1 MAVQKKPTEAHR
13 ARSPRCSQ
21 ITRSAVQRNGDVLGH
36 RPPPARARRRRADAV
51 SRQRRLGYAFSR
63 STTTHYPQISTCRC
77 HTRMKQL
84 HTCTADPSCVD
95 NSQGRSRLVHA
106 APPSHGC
113 QRDLSRGFDA
123 SRSLGAPPRAWRH
136 ARYAEGA
143 GWGSWGHTGPKGR
156 REPAEAWKEG
166 SMATGVPQRAHP
178 PRGGMASGEGARG
191 RVPWGGRDG
200 PVAAPPERRAAAPA
214 PRRAARR
221 RAAAAPRATRPTQD
235 ASAQARPL
243 LPRAPTL
250 PAATP
255 AAPPPPCAAARP
267 RRPSPAGRASL
278 NEPRAIAPAARA
290 RGSGRTAP
298 RRGGA
303 P

>member
-1 MAVQKKPTEAHR
+1 
-13 ARSPRCSQ
+13 
-21 ITRSAVQRNGDVLGH
+21 
-36 RPPPARARRRRADAV
+36 
-51 SRQRRLGYAFSR
+51 
-63 STTTHYPQISTCRC
+63 
-77 HTRMKQL
+77 MKQL

-106 APPSHGC
+106 SPPSHGC

-178 PRGGMASGEGARG
+178 PGGHGAMGRAPGEGAMG

-214 PRRAARR
+214 PRRAPPRRR
-221 RAAAAPRATRPTQD
+221 RATRRLKRSAATRRWC
-235 ASAQARPL
+235 RP
-243 LPRAPTL
+243 
-250 PAATP
+250 
-255 AAPPPPCAAARP
+255 
-267 RRPSPAGRASL
+267 PSWCRH
-278 NEPRAIAPAARA
+278 R
-290 RGSGRTAP
+290 
-298 RRGGA
+298 
-303 P
+303 